1 MDNSSHTR
9 AETRRSAEE
18 GEAEPP
24 LVLELRVV
32 ALRLPIAQIMPGI
45 LLSLLKE
52 HLKNMGKVPFR
63 HINLSDVWSLP
74 GAKHHASEIPSRTR
88 LLTTSL
94 TEFVS
99 YWGSMHNWWFSMKC
113 LQYTQ
118 TRGRQEYPRNS
129 GELLQHAAGCT
140 WINWYF
146 LPETTQVVKAS
157 H

>member
-63 HINLSDVWSLP
+63 HINLSDV
-74 GAKHHASEIPSRTR
+74 
-88 LLTTSL
+88 
-94 TEFVS
+94 
-99 YWGSMHNWWFSMKC
+99 
-113 LQYTQ
+113 
-118 TRGRQEYPRNS
+118 
-129 GELLQHAAGCT
+129 
-140 WINWYF
+140 
-146 LPETTQVVKAS
+146 
-157 H
+157 